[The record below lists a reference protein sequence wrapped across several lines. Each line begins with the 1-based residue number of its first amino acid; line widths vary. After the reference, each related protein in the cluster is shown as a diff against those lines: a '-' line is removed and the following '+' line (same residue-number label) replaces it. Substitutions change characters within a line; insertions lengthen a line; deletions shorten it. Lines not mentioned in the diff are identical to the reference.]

1 MDRKSKI
8 CELEAQNNVLLQRVR
23 QLETK
28 INHLKQKNNVVSKTN
43 EKKLNAMV
51 MKSLTLLAKVQTLEV
66 IGELY
71 VHEKQIYR
79 MVEQRYAYLMDKFT
93 KRLYHKRLQRLSA
106 EQSLFHLDYRI
117 CQ

>member
-93 KRLYHKRLQRLSA
+93 KRLYHKQLQRLSA